1 MSRTKLAVNNVL
13 AGLVNKGLSMILE
26 FVSRAIFIQVLG
38 VELLG
43 VNSVFI
49 SIVQMLS
56 LAELGIT
63 NAMVFSFYKP
73 LAQQDHEKLAALVAF
88 YRRIYIAI
96 AVVVFLLGVVT
107 VPFLGGI
114 LQLEKVPND
123 LVFGYLLFVLDTA
136 VSYLFVYRT
145 TLIRADQRGFVIT
158 KYEMLINTVRSIAQ
172 IVLLVQFG
180 SYIGYIVL
188 KVIGTI
194 SINIVSSRRAK
205 RDYPFISEP
214 HDDLD
219 KKTKEDVIAVIKS
232 SFVYRVSASL
242 LNSSTNIIMSAIV
255 SSVVVGYLA
264 NYVTIITAVTS
275 ISVVI
280 FTNLTA
286 SVGNLAITE
295 SSERRLSVFN
305 TMLVVG
311 SILTTVFVTT
321 TTVMSN
327 SFIALWIGE
336 KYVLP
341 NSTVLLRMGLMFISC
356 YMQVIYSYRE
366 AVGLY
371 RKTKY
376 LMLLAAVVNIFLSIL
391 LGSWLGVDGIL
402 LASILSCVCT
412 YFWYEPVLLYRDYFS
427 SKASF
432 YFRNLAIVL
441 VLTAFLSVAGLS
453 LVSFVEINGWLS
465 WALCALVCF
474 AISISIPILIYRNT
488 NAMRELFHHLRILR
502 VGSAS

>member
-1 MSRTKLAVNNVL
+1 MSRTKLAVRNVL
-13 AGLVNKGLSMILE
+13 AGLVNKSLSMILE

-43 VNSVFI
+43 INSVFI

-56 LAELGIT
+56 LAELGVT

-73 LAQQDHEKLAALVAF
+73 LAQQDHEKLAALTAF

-96 AVVVFLLGVVT
+96 AVVVFALGFVT

-114 LQLEKVPND
+114 LQLESVPTD
-123 LVFGYLLFVLDTA
+123 YVFGYLLFVLDTA

-158 KYEMLINTVRSIAQ
+158 KYEMVVNTVRSIAQ
-172 IVLLVQFG
+172 ILCLVLFG
-180 SYIGYIVL
+180 NYIFYIVL
-188 KVIGTI
+188 KVMGTI
-194 SINIVSSRRAK
+194 SINVLSSRRAK
-205 RDYPFISEP
+205 RDYPYISES
-214 HDDLD
+214 HGDLD
-219 KKTKEDVIAVIKS
+219 VQTKDDVITVIKS

-295 SSERRLSVFN
+295 SPERRLAIFN
-305 TMLVVG
+305 TMLVIG
-311 SILTTVFVTT
+311 SILTVVFVTT

-327 SFIALWIGE
+327 SFITLWIGE
-336 KYVLP
+336 RYVLP
-341 NSTVLLRMGLMFISC
+341 KSTVLLRMGLMFISC
-356 YMQVIYSYRE
+356 YMQVIYAYRE

-376 LMLLAAVVNIFLSIL
+376 LMLLAAVFNIVLSVL
-391 LGSWLGVDGIL
+391 LGWLLGVDGIL

-412 YFWYEPVLLYRDYFS
+412 YFWYEPVLLYRDYF
-427 SKASF
+427 AANAMP
-432 YFRNLAIVL
+432 YFKNLL
-441 VLTAFLSVAGLS
+441 TTLLLTAVLSFGGLM
-453 LVSFVEINGWLS
+453 LVSTMGINGWAA
-465 WALCALVCF
+465 WVLCALACF
-474 AISISIPILIYRNT
+474 GTCFLVPALVYRKT
-488 NAMRELFHHLRILR
+488 DAMAEMIHHLRMLHLR
-502 VGSAS
+502 DAS

>member
-214 HDDLD
+214 YDDLD

-441 VLTAFLSVAGLS
+441 VLTAFLSVGGLS